1 MSGEKEK
8 TQIVSRRKK
17 KMQASVSFVYAMFG
31 NIRGYCSEPYP
42 SELHNW
48 GKMDQ
53 CFEGGKW
60 TKY

>member
-42 SELHNW
+42 SELHN
-48 GKMDQ
+48 
-53 CFEGGKW
+53 
-60 TKY
+60 